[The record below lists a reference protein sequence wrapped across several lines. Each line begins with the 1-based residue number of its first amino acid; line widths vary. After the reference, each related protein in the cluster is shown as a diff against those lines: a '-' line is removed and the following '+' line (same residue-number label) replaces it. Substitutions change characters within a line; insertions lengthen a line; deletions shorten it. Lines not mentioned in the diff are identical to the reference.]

1 MEYKTVRVKL
11 PKLRTKQSKTW
22 RSILLFL
29 SKLPVWTPKDY
40 LKLSKAGYQGNPAV
54 YRCVTE
60 IASTVAGSLYWK
72 LNKIPKGESGEK
84 EELKNHALLKVL
96 KRPNPKESKYKFIEK
111 VIAYLLLA
119 GNTYLERVG
128 PTRGAPKE
136 LYCPRPDRMRV
147 IPGTT
152 LELVGGYTYDS
163 GKGDPTP
170 FKPEEI
176 LHLKLFNPTDDWYG
190 MSPLE
195 AAAKGVDISNMLMSW
210 NYKLLENDCRPPGGL
225 STESNLTDAQ
235 FERVKKD
242 LKEKYQGY
250 ENAGEP
256 LLLEG
261 GLKWQSF
268 SIPPKDA
275 DWLGLDKA
283 TDKKI
288 CMVYNIAPELIGD
301 SDNKTYSNYQ
311 EARKALYME
320 VALPLMEMLKDEFN
334 YWLVPAFV
342 DPEAN
347 YTLELDFDKDK
358 IEAIQEDR
366 NKAYE
371 RTAKAWWLSVNEK
384 REATGFESWGTVG
397 DVILVPIGLVPLG
410 VSSVDDDSDSDK
422 GTGSQIITKSSE
434 VNNKGFW
441 QKLERKEALW
451 RNFVSRVKAKERP
464 FVDQVAKYLKAQS
477 KTVKGNLE
485 GLISLSQILPE
496 GLLDLDKEI
505 GKYQEKFLPW
515 YSFTFTTALEA
526 GLEASKGSLYELDMK
541 QGRDLINMDPE
552 LMAKLTEMIVFSGTK
567 INEFTMTLI
576 MDTLRIA
583 EFDNW
588 TVEEFTQ
595 EILNKFN
602 QFNAFRSRR
611 IARTEAMKVEN
622 YGQHEGYKES
632 QFIQS
637 RGWLSAFTPKTR
649 EDHKIADQK
658 YSDNPISLNE
668 PFDVGGELMMFPGD
682 SSLGAS
688 ASNIINCLCSTY
700 PDVQESLKE

>member
-1 MEYKTVRVKL
+1 MEYKTVRVRL
-11 PKLRTKQSKTW
+11 PRLRTKQSRTW

-40 LKLSKAGYQGNPAV
+40 ASLSKASYQANPAV
-54 YRCVTE
+54 YACVSL
-60 IASTVAGSLYWK
+60 IASAVAGIDWTLFK
-72 LNKIPKGESGEK
+72 VPKGQSEEK
-84 EELKNHALLKVL
+84 EELASHDLLKVL
-96 KRPNPKESKYKFIEK
+96 KRPNPKESKYKFTEK
-111 VIAYLLLA
+111 IIAYLLLS

-128 PTRGAPKE
+128 PARGAPRE
-136 LYCPRPDRMRV
+136 LYCPRPDRMRI

-152 LELVGGYTYDS
+152 LELVGGYEYNS
-163 GKGDPTP
+163 GKGDPVP

-176 LHLKLFNPTDDWYG
+176 LHIKLFNPTDDWYG

-195 AAAKGVDISNMLMSW
+195 AAAKGVDISNMLMTW

-268 SIPPKDA
+268 SISPKEA

-288 CMVYNIAPELIGD
+288 CMVYNVAPELIGD
-301 SDNKTYSNYQ
+301 SENKTYSNYQ

-320 VALPLMEMLKDEFN
+320 VAIPFMEMLKDEFN

-347 YTLELDFDKDK
+347 YTLELDYDRDN

-371 RTAKAWWLSVNEK
+371 RVSKAWWLSVNEK
-384 REATGFESWGTVG
+384 REATGYEDWGTAG

-410 VSSVDDDSDSDK
+410 APDTEEDTEDDK
-422 GTGSQIITKSSE
+422 GSGSQIITKSGE

-441 QKLERKEALW
+441 QKIERKEALW
-451 RNFVSRVKAKERP
+451 NNFVSRIKAKEKP
-464 FVDQVAKYLKAQS
+464 FIDQVAKYLKDQS
-477 KTVKGNLE
+477 KTVKGNLKS
-485 GLISLSQILPE
+485 LISLSQILPE
-496 GLLDLDKEI
+496 SLLDVDKEI
-505 GKYQEKFLPW
+505 EKYREKFLPW
-515 YSFTFTTALEA
+515 YSFTFTTAMEA
-526 GLEASKGSLYELDMK
+526 GLEASKGALYELDMK
-541 QGRDLINMDPE
+541 QGIDLINVDPE
-552 LMAKLTEMIVFSGTK
+552 IIAKLTEMIVFSGTK

-595 EILNKFN
+595 EILNKFS
-602 QFNAFRSRR
+602 QFNAWRSRR

-622 YGQHEGYKES
+622 WGQHEGYKES
-632 QFIQS
+632 QFIER

-658 YSDNPISLNE
+658 YSDNPIPLSE
-668 PFDVGGELMMFPGD
+668 PFEVGGELMMFPGD
-682 SSLGAS
+682 GSLGAS

-700 PDVQESLKE
+700 PDIGES